1 MSSPTLKYAAVT
13 RAPSRSAF
21 VGSLDDLHGKTVAVE
36 KNFIMHSRLQRDRSI
51 LRRDGEG
58 RPCRRARRRNPS
70 PVIFFP

>member
-36 KNFIMHSRLQRDRSI
+36 KNFIMHSRLQRDHPEIKLQEVSW
-51 LRRDGEG
+51 DKKYG
-58 RPCRRARRRNPS
+58 
-70 PVIFFP
+70 